1 MSRRGVPERIISGHV
16 KNHKDGSMEKG
27 GSLSVGRVG
36 WFGEPKSLFS
46 WQDFTILLFPDIA
59 IMVIAVGVVLNS
71 RPLARLY
78 PDTEDDPT
86 Q

>member
-59 IMVIAVGVVLNS
+59 IMVIEVTVD
-71 RPLARLY
+71 RWLACTRTLKMIRLSKH
-78 PDTEDDPT
+78 
-86 Q
+86 